1 MRAQLKS
8 LDLEPDPSSL
18 SGDPAEFSLLARMIV
33 GPPDTPGEESFDI
46 TVCTPEWLAAQCL
59 AQGGLYNPRHH
70 LVVTLDTFDQRALRA
85 WLEARVRAVEAPTW
99 GEVGEKLGRLGYW
112 EFEDYTP

>member
-8 LDLEPDPSSL
+8 LVLEPEPSGVSR
-18 SGDPAEFSLLARMIV
+18 DPAQFAFNARMIV
-33 GPPDTPGEESFDI
+33 GPLHAAGEESFDV
-46 TVCTPEWLAAQCL
+46 TVCTPEWLAEQCK
-59 AQGGLYNPRHH
+59 ARGGLYDPRHH
-70 LVVTLDTFDQRALRA
+70 LVVTLDTFDHEALRA

-99 GEVGEKLGRLGYW
+99 GEVGERLGRLGYW